1 MKEYAYFEQIDPG
14 EMFSIEEDDG
24 SVKFCYKVIVG
35 DGYHGCLILNNN
47 DFIIEFS
54 CPKMLVLI

>member
-1 MKEYAYFEQIDPG
+1 MKMYAHFEDIELG

-24 SVKFCYKVIVG
+24 SIKFCYKVIIG

-47 DFIIEFS
+47 DFKIEFA
-54 CPKMLVLI
+54 CPTMLVIK